1 VDASVVKAVLRG
13 HFLSNRG
20 KVFFLGYREIIEH
33 EFEDASWKTYL
44 FEPDESYWVFA
55 RGQTT
60 NIGVVGFSN
69 SRESPRE
76 RLVKSKKFLGL
87 ENEEVI
93 DREGALI
100 PSNKPVDLV
109 YGNVAATGMLA

>member
-1 VDASVVKAVLRG
+1 MDASVVKAVLRG
-13 HFLSNRG
+13 HFLPNRG
-20 KVFFLGYREIIEH
+20 KVFFVGYREIIEH
-33 EFEDASWKTYL
+33 ELETPHGKPTFSNLMSHTGCSREGKQRTL
-44 FEPDESYWVFA
+44 
-55 RGQTT
+55 
-60 NIGVVGFSN
+60 GVVGFSN